1 MKHNNKPN
9 LLYFESWMKGHAIKA
24 LKDDNSINLI
34 RENFSR
40 NISKLKKSLS
50 ASHGYQLLPS
60 TEINPEFK
68 LNSSLITK
76 MPNLLAACSTGAGY
90 EVINV
95 EDCTEAGIIV
105 CNQSGANSTAVS
117 EHVFGIMI
125 SLSKKINIADR
136 KMRAI
141 DRLDRYEVEGQNIS
155 TKTIGIIGIG
165 KIGSKVAKIANF
177 FEMEVLAY
185 DPYLSNLEIKNL
197 GAKKVSLSEIATVSD
212 FITLHCPKNS
222 ETLKMIEK
230 SFLKKM
236 KKEAYLINTSRG
248 GIVDEDDLYWALNSN
263 LIAGAGIDVWNIEPT
278 PKNNKLLQLENVIA
292 TPHCAGMTEQSMIKM
307 GYDAAKQWVEIF
319 RGNRP
324 KNLIN
329 PNVWEKYEKR
339 FHKIMGFK
347 PSINYY

>member
-1 MKHNNKPN
+1 
-9 LLYFESWMKGHAIKA
+9 
-24 LKDDNSINLI
+24 
-34 RENFSR
+34 
-40 NISKLKKSLS
+40 
-50 ASHGYQLLPS
+50 
-60 TEINPEFK
+60 
-68 LNSSLITK
+68 
-76 MPNLLAACSTGAGY
+76 
-90 EVINV
+90 
-95 EDCTEAGIIV
+95 
-105 CNQSGANSTAVS
+105 
-117 EHVFGIMI
+117 MI

-212 FITLHCPKNS
+212 FITLHCPKSS
-222 ETLKMIEK
+222 ETLKI
-230 SFLKKM
+230 
-236 KKEAYLINTSRG
+236 
-248 GIVDEDDLYWALNSN
+248 
-263 LIAGAGIDVWNIEPT
+263 IAGAGIDVWSVEPT

-347 PSINYY
+347 PSINSFFIK